1 MALSQPNP
9 ASVPRIPIIGWAVL
23 LMLVMASVLF
33 FIDRQTL
40 AILKSTISTEFALN
54 NQDYGLLLTAYM
66 LPYTIGYLF
75 SGQLI
80 DRWGTRGCA
89 TLFLIGMSAATVAC
103 GLARNFNELMM
114 ARVALGIAE
123 SGVVPSIMVLITKW
137 YPQERRGFVVT
148 MHQALQS
155 IGPVITAPLVAA
167 ITLSHGWR
175 TSFVAPGLAGFA
187 LALIWFLSD
196 RAPMPSPVVTGRAK
210 RGGGFAA
217 LRFVV
222 TSRLLRGVLLARVV
236 TDPCWFFLIYW
247 QAAFLQERGGWT
259 LAELGHWTWLP
270 PAVAAI
276 GNVVVGLWSDRMLRK
291 SADAPTARRVALQR
305 LVWLAP
311 CLALAPFMIGNKAA
325 VLTLLVL
332 AYFMANC
339 WLTMINVLVTELAPP
354 GTIATTLGTMSALGG
369 ATSIIFNYAAGPL
382 VDRFG
387 YDAMFIICAF
397 LHPIGAFIL
406 YYFYRLRPA
415 GSAVP
420 P

>member
-1 MALSQPNP
+1 
-9 ASVPRIPIIGWAVL
+9 
-23 LMLVMASVLF
+23 MLVMASVLF

-40 AILKSTISTEFALN
+40 AILKSTISSEFALN
-54 NQDYGLLLTAYM
+54 NRDYGLLLTAYM
-66 LPYTIGYLF
+66 VPYTIGYLF

-80 DRWGTRGCA
+80 DRWGTRRCA
-89 TLFLIGMSAATVAC
+89 TLFLLGMSAATVAG
-103 GLARNFNELMM
+103 GLARNFHELMA

-175 TSFVAPGLAGFA
+175 TSFVIPGMAGFA
-187 LALIWFLSD
+187 LALIWFLAD
-196 RAPMPSPVVTGRAK
+196 RAPMPAPVVAGSSP
-210 RGGGFAA
+210 RGGGSAA
-217 LRFVV
+217 FRFVI

-259 LAELGHWTWLP
+259 LAELGRWTWLP
-270 PAVAAI
+270 PAVAAV
-276 GNVVVGLWSDRMLRK
+276 GNVIVGLWSDRMLRQ
-291 SADAPTARRVALQR
+291 SADAPTARRLALQR

-311 CLALAPFMIGNKAA
+311 CLALAPFAVDNKAV
-325 VLTLLVL
+325 VLALLVL

-369 ATSIIFNYAAGPL
+369 ATSIVFNYAAGPL
-382 VDRFG
+382 VDAFD
-387 YDAMFIICAF
+387 YDAMFIVCGC
-397 LHPIGAFIL
+397 LHPVGAFIL
-406 YYFYRLRPA
+406 YHFYGARPLR
-415 GSAVP
+415 AVLKTG
-420 P
+420 